1 MYFIN
6 FTFKRSHT
14 KCHWSLLSIDLG
26 QSVVRPAR
34 LGTLSANSQLNK
46 QKNGNT
52 DSRISESSRGPGREA
67 RGCAIEMA
75 QSRFSPDTGD
85 LELTSLDGL
94 DDVDDL
100 LIRRKRRPPQ
110 TASSRLCLRL
120 CSKPCLRVT
129 AFSLMFLVLGILIGH
144 VSLRIVT
151 TDSSLYT
158 RAAAPGAD
166 YTTRF
171 MVVGDW
177 GRGGEYHQSDVALQ
191 MGLVGEVFR
200 PHFVL
205 STGDNFYPSGLKH
218 LNDSQVD
225 KSFTQ
230 VYNYPSLQV
239 PWYSVLGNH
248 DYGDGSGKHDFTT
261 NPTLQSTE
269 VMAAQDD
276 RWVCCGG
283 RDFVSKR
290 PEETEDDGSLAEL
303 FFVDTSPFVHKYYKE
318 SWAANSGGILDEKE
332 KTKDKTGALDVALER
347 SVSPWKIVVGHH
359 PIRSNGRHGD
369 TPELLSVLPE
379 ILNRN
384 KADFYFNVSPF
395 NEREREWGWKGLSF
409 VLPVFWLTHSPP
421 FSSHKTGLQG
431 HDHDLQLIADPSNPG
446 LRYVTSGAGSRTRLE
461 SFYGDNKVAFHTFS
475 SGFVTVA
482 LSSQQARV
490 QFWLWDSTLAHELV
504 AQK

>member
-34 LGTLSANSQLNK
+34 LGTLSAIEETIEFAIEQTKKRKHRLENL
-46 QKNGNT
+46 GELERPT
-52 DSRISESSRGPGREA
+52 AREAREA

-395 NEREREWGWKGLSF
+395 NERERVGVEGTVVRPSCFL
-409 VLPVFWLTHSPP
+409 
-421 FSSHKTGLQG
+421 
-431 HDHDLQLIADPSNPG
+431 AD
-446 LRYVTSGAGSRTRLE
+446 
-461 SFYGDNKVAFHTFS
+461 TFS
-475 SGFVTVA
+475 SFF
-482 LSSQQARV
+482 LSQNWAAGPRPRPAAHRRPQQPRAEIRH
-490 QFWLWDSTLAHELV
+490 QWGRQQDEAGELLWR
-504 AQK
+504 